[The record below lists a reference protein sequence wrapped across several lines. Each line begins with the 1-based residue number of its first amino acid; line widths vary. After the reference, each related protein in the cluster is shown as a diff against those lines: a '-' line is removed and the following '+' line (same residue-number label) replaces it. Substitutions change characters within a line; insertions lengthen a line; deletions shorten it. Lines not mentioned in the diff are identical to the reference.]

1 MTKEGRIYFSTAIFF
16 YFSILFR
23 YSLAGRYYLCDQEGR
38 SLCNGV
44 KDRVEDQG
52 KSCGLVDSVRMG
64 NNCAIKSEKEIQA
77 GNGSLT
83 GQDVPVG
90 AILV

>member
-1 MTKEGRIYFSTAIFF
+1 MAKEGRISFSRTVFF
-16 YFSILFR
+16 WFSILFR
-23 YSLAGRYYLCDQEGR
+23 YSLAGRYYLSDQEGI

-44 KDRVEDQG
+44 KDGVEDQG
-52 KSCGLVDSVRMG
+52 KSCGLVDSVKMG
-64 NNCAIKSEKEIQA
+64 NNYAIKSEKEIQT
-77 GNGSLT
+77 GSGSLA